1 MRRLIIAFLSAA
13 LFTNCHKE
21 EIPIQPYDRGD
32 MINGEVDLGNAYVNR
47 LFFNL
52 ANSSIEGSIE
62 KEDWDI
68 AFSTEENHV
77 ILNDGRLMSAWKS
90 PFTDLAAANDSSG
103 YEQGKEV
110 EVAAE
115 LLEDPAIDDLEGIYL
130 LDLGFTGFG
139 LPIGMVWLE
148 FKEVNQG
155 AYVIAFKR
163 YGDSAIEEA
172 IISRESPGG
181 YTYFSFAENAV
192 VTSPPSSSWDII
204 FTKYTHQFEEPPMAY
219 LVTGV
224 ILNLNRTVAAE
235 YSEKPF
241 EDISAADTSMV
252 EWSNRPDLI
261 GYDWKT
267 YSFDTGTYV
276 VATDRTWLIRTTEG
290 FYFKLRFTDFYDEEG
305 NVGVPNFEYRLL

>member
-1 MRRLIIAFLSAA
+1 MRRLIIAFFGLA
-13 LFTNCHKE
+13 LFSNCHKE
-21 EIPIQPYDRGD
+21 EIPIEPFDRGEMIASEID
-32 MINGEVDLGNAYVNR
+32 MGNAYVNR
-47 LFFNL
+47 VFFNL
-52 ANSSIEGSIE
+52 SETSIEGSIE

-68 AFSTEENHV
+68 AFSAETDHV
-77 ILNDGRLMSAWKS
+77 ILNDGRLMTAWKS
-90 PFTDLAAANDSSG
+90 PFTDLEMATDSSG
-103 YEQGKEV
+103 FGQGKEA

-115 LLEDPAIDDLEGIYL
+115 LLDDPAIDELDGIYL

-139 LPIGMVWLE
+139 LPIGMVWLKFE
-148 FKEVNQG
+148 EVNAS
-155 AYVIAFKR
+155 AYSISYKKF
-163 YGDSAIEEA
+163 GDTEIQQAT
-172 IISRESPGG
+172 ISRENSLG
-181 YTYFSFAENAV
+181 YIYFSFAENQV
-192 VTSPPSSSWDII
+192 VMSPPGSSWDII
-204 FTKYTHQFEEPPMAY
+204 FTKYTHQFEDPPIAY

-241 EDISAADTSMV
+241 EDITAADTSSV

-276 VATDRTWLIRTTEG
+276 VATDRTWLIRTAEG

-305 NVGVPNFEYRLL
+305 DVGVPNFEYRLL